1 MPRKS
6 NWKNN
11 KTKAIRVPENLAD
24 ELLRLA
30 RAMEDQIQI
39 GFVQNEPTEAVM
51 VSLQGKKGDRRTVIA
66 APISIWQEADALAEE
81 TLLHP
86 GIQNLTP
93 SQRSQLALL
102 LAERLFTKKTV

>member
-30 RAMEDQIQI
+30 RAMEDQI
-39 GFVQNEPTEAVM
+39 GFVQNEPVESCM
-51 VSLQGKKGDRRTVIA
+51 VSLQGKKGDQRTVIT
-66 APISIWQEADALAEE
+66 APLSIWKEADALVDE
-81 TLLHP
+81 TLSRP
-86 GIQNLTP
+86 EIQNLTP
-93 SQRSQLALL
+93 GQRSQLALL
-102 LAERLFTKKTV
+102 LVERGLFQKQQ